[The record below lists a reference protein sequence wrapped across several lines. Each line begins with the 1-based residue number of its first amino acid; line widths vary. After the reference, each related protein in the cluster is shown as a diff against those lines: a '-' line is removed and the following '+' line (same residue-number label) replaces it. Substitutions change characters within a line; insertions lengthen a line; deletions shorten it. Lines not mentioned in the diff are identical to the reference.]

1 MGKLRTKKVQSNPVK
16 VNNHWCGGSAVL
28 CNGSLESLQS
38 ALECIVL
45 SVPCALYNV
54 SEVIMVM

>member
-1 MGKLRTKKVQSNPVK
+1 M
-16 VNNHWCGGSAVL
+16 L

-45 SVPCALYNV
+45 SVSYALCNV
-54 SEVIMVM
+54 SEVITAMYTVYIYNVQVEQ